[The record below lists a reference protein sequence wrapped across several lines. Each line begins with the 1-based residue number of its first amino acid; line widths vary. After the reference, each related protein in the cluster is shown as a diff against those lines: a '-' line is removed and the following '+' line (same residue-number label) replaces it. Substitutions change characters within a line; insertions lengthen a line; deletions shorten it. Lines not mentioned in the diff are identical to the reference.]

1 MKRGCL
7 VISLCLL
14 WKIEGLALMKWVVNT
29 TIIYDTVD
37 LTLNSEAALDSVLFK
52 TVFIILNFSNAMTS
66 FTMQV
71 TVVLG
76 TVSFFY

>member
-1 MKRGCL
+1 
-7 VISLCLL
+7 
-14 WKIEGLALMKWVVNT
+14 MKWVVNT